1 MALTIL
7 VDGNSIGYA
16 NHHATTLTVGE
27 QQTQAILGFIKT
39 MRQLRMSYPTAS
51 ILVLWDGKAEFRYEL
66 HPTYKSGRHSTPK
79 QEIEHQHYKSQ
90 VPFIQRA
97 CELLGITQMVCYNL
111 EADDLAG
118 VFVPRLTAKPDGEV
132 LLITGDCDWQQ
143 LVRERVTWRD
153 LRSDDRIVTVHN
165 FFDKTGYKTPYSFLE
180 GKCLHGDSSDS
191 ISGVGGIGEGT
202 APLLL
207 AEHGS
212 VRNFWKKCDEGTY
225 EPRTKA
231 ERSLWQGTSPFTK
244 EEWEAQFVYVDQPE
258 LSIEDNDKARK
269 RALKKHKDAYIGQG
283 RTLFGRNLR
292 LMQLLKPPVLDKS
305 KLVVTKGKFDRDQFA
320 DFCGEFA
327 FMSILRSLDNFVQPF
342 KH

>member
-27 QQTQAILGFIKT
+27 LQTQAILGFIKT

-51 ILVLWDGKAEFRYEL
+51 LLVAWDGKAEHRYLL
-66 HPTYKSGRHSTPK
+66 HPGYKGDRNSSPK
-79 QEIEHQHYKSQ
+79 QQADNKAYKAQ
-90 VPFIQRA
+90 LPHIQRA
-97 CELLGITQMVCYNL
+97 LTLLGIAQVICYNL

-118 VFVPRLTAKPDGEV
+118 IFVPRFTAKPDGEV
-132 LLITGDCDWQQ
+132 LLISGDLDWAQ

-153 LRSDDRIVTVHN
+153 LRKDERIINIHN
-165 FFDKTGYKTPYSFLE
+165 FFDKTGYKTPYAFLE
-180 GKCLHGDSSDS
+180 GKCLHGDSSDC

-244 EEWEAQFVYVDQPE
+244 EEWEAQFIYVEDPT
-258 LSIEDNDKARK
+258 LSTDDNEKAK
-269 RALKKHKDAYIGQG
+269 KKALKKHKDAYIGQG
-283 RTLFGRNLR
+283 RSLFGRNLR
-292 LMQLLKPPVLDKS
+292 LMQLLKPPVVDKS
-305 KLVVTKGKFDRDQFA
+305 KLVVTKGQLDRDAFA

-327 FMSILRSLDNFVQPF
+327 FMSILKSLDNFIQPF